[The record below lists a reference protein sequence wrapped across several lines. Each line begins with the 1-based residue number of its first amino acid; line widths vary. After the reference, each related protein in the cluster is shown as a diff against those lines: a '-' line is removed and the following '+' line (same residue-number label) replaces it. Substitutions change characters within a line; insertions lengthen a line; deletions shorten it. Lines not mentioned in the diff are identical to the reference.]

1 VAPRRIIQP
10 DGLRS
15 LISHDRPRAPG
26 AIPKVVRARG
36 RVTIDVA
43 TTLHQLLGYVVVMV
57 VLTAG
62 VVGLVQ
68 AREARAF
75 VPRVYVIAAVALD
88 VQVLGG
94 LAIYTFGAYWGHESL
109 LVRLVHPFFA
119 ALALVA
125 THVGLKRSRRQE
137 TNVAGHRTAAG
148 GLLLALL
155 SMLIAIAAVSAGLR
169 A

>member
-1 VAPRRIIQP
+1 VAPRRVTHR
-10 DGLRS
+10 DLLRS
-15 LISHDRPRAPG
+15 LISHDPPRDPG
-26 AIPKVVRARG
+26 AIPKVVRTRG
-36 RVTIDVA
+36 RVPIDVV
-43 TTLHQLLGYVVVMV
+43 TTLHQLLGYVVVMA

-75 VPRVYVIAAVALD
+75 APRVYVIAAVALD

-94 LAIYTFGAYWGHESL
+94 LAIYVIGAYWGHESL
-109 LVRLVHPFFA
+109 LVRLMHPLFA

-155 SMLIAIAAVSAGLR
+155 AMLIAIAAVSAGLR